1 MLRGVSSLED
11 ENGGAAARGEPG
23 AWLLVF
29 AALTVA
35 LGAALVLLVRENGR
49 LRARVA
55 VLAVE
60 KARAGG
66 LELERPVAPIRLT
79 DGDGASVTVRFA
91 DEGVGT
97 LLLVH
102 AAGCDACAA
111 TSGRWRAL
119 VAAAERPDVRVVCVQ
134 TDADGGAFRALDGLP
149 ASLAVPLPPSGW
161 LAALP
166 AVPATLLVD
175 DRGVLV
181 WAAYDALD
189 DGTARSL
196 ADALASL
203 GMRAPAPATAAP
215 LR

>member
-1 MLRGVSSLED
+1 MSILED
-11 ENGGAAARGEPG
+11 ENGGGTRGERKSW
-23 AWLLVF
+23 ALVF
-29 AALTVA
+29 AALTLA
-35 LGAALVLLVRENGR
+35 LGAAMVLLLRENGR
-49 LRARVA
+49 LRERLA
-55 VLAVE
+55 VLAAE

-79 DGDGASVTVRFA
+79 DEAGGSVTVRFA

-111 TSGRWRAL
+111 TSGRWREI
-119 VAAAERPDVRVVCVQ
+119 VAAAERPDLRVVCVQ
-134 TDADGGAFRALDGLP
+134 TDAAEGAFRALDGLP

-189 DGTARSL
+189 DASARSL
-196 ADALASL
+196 TEALASI
-203 GMRAPAPATAAP
+203 GMGAPARASAASAAP
-215 LR
+215 LPR

>member
-1 MLRGVSSLED
+1 VSILED
-11 ENGGAAARGEPG
+11 ENGGAVRGEPK
-23 AWLLVF
+23 AWALVF
-29 AALTVA
+29 AALTLA
-35 LGAALVLLVRENGR
+35 LGAALVLLLRENGR
-49 LRARVA
+49 LRERMAA
-55 VLAVE
+55 LAAE

-66 LELERPVAPIRLT
+66 LELERAVAPIRLT
-79 DGDGASVTVRFA
+79 DDAGTSVTVRFA

-111 TSGRWRAL
+111 TSGRWREI

-134 TDADGGAFRALDGLP
+134 TDAAEGAFRALDGLP

-189 DGTARSL
+189 DASERSL
-196 ADALASL
+196 RAALASI
-203 GMRAPAPATAAP
+203 GMRGLAAPAGAG
-215 LR
+215 R